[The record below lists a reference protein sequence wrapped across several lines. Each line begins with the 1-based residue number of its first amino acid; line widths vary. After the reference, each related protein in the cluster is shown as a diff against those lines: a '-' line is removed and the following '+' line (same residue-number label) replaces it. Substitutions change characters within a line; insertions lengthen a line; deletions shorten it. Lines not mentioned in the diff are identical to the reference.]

1 MKALRLRLAVSLI
14 VLLVVLAY
22 ALPNIPAIGNSPL
35 GAFMQ
40 DRISLGLDLKGGMN
54 LTLGVDVE
62 KAVQNTLSVNG
73 QDIRDRAEQEK
84 ITVMKPRLN
93 ADGLLEVTLPRA
105 DQAGA
110 FESMMGKWFPNL
122 QQVSSDTS
130 AAGRVYVFE
139 LSPAARKQTEDMT
152 MEQVVRTIRNR
163 IDQFG
168 VAEPDIRKQSD
179 NQVQVQLP
187 GMTDAERA
195 IQIIG
200 QTAHLEFHIV
210 RDDVDPTSIMLPAGT
225 ARYPLIVK
233 GQYGSQTESTIIL
246 DTEALMGGED
256 ITNARPAFNEFGQS
270 YVALEFNNRGASNF
284 ERITGEH
291 IKKRMAI
298 VLDGK
303 VYSAPVIQDRI
314 AGGKA
319 SITGN
324 FTTEEAQDLAI
335 VLRAGS
341 LPTPVSVL
349 EERTVGPSLGKE
361 SINSGIKASL
371 VGAAAVVLVMPL
383 YYGLSGLIADV
394 MLCFTI
400 TILLA
405 GMTLFGATL
414 TLPGIAGIVLTI
426 GMSVDANV
434 LIFERIREELKAG
447 MSAMEAVRAGFSRA
461 SISIIDSNLTTL
473 ITAAILYQ
481 FGTGPVRGFAVTLS
495 LGILASMF
503 TAVFV
508 SRAVFESWV
517 ARSAS
522 QKSAFRTKR
531 SVPWH
536 SHFFPVRPTS
546 TLSASAA

>member
-1 MKALRLRLAVSLI
+1 MNKVVEFLNANPVQYLATVGRDGKAKCRPFMFAGELDGKLWFCTNNTKDVYKDMRENPEIEISVSSPEYAWIRLH
-14 VLLVVLAY
+14 
-22 ALPNIPAIGNSPL
+22 G
-35 GAFMQ
+35 
-40 DRISLGLDLKGGMN
+40 
-54 LTLGVDVE
+54 
-62 KAVQNTLSVNG
+62 KAVFENNMAAKEMCIQN
-73 QDIRDRAEQEK
+73 
-84 ITVMKPRLN
+84 P
-93 ADGLLEVTLPRA
+93 
-105 DQAGA
+105 
-110 FESMMGKWFPNL
+110 
-122 QQVSSDTS
+122 
-130 AAGRVYVFE
+130 
-139 LSPAARKQTEDMT
+139 
-152 MEQVVRTIRNR
+152 
-163 IDQFG
+163 
-168 VAEPDIRKQSD
+168 
-179 NQVQVQLP
+179 
-187 GMTDAERA
+187 
-195 IQIIG
+195 
-200 QTAHLEFHIV
+200 
-210 RDDVDPTSIMLPAGT
+210 
-225 ARYPLIVK
+225 IVK
-233 GQYGSQTESTIIL
+233 GQYGTQTESTIIL

-447 MSAMEAVRAGFSRA
+447 MSAQVLEQMHIRTPSAFSRA

-522 QKSAFRTKR
+522 QKISI
-531 SVPWH
+531 
-536 SHFFPVRPTS
+536 
-546 TLSASAA
+546 

>member
-22 ALPNIPAIGNSPL
+22 ALPNIPAIGDSPM
-35 GAFMQ
+35 GALMQ

-62 KAVQNTLSVNG
+62 KAVQDTLSVNG

-93 ADGLLEVTLPRA
+93 ADGLLEVTLPRT

-110 FESMMGKWFPNL
+110 FDAMIKKWFPNL
-122 QQVSSDTS
+122 QQVSADNTAS
-130 AAGRVYVFE
+130 GRVCLFE

-187 GMTDAERA
+187 GMTDSERA

-233 GQYGSQTESTIIL
+233 GQYGTQSESSIIL

-270 YVALEFNNRGASNF
+270 YVALEF
-284 ERITGEH
+284 
-291 IKKRMAI
+291 
-298 VLDGK
+298 
-303 VYSAPVIQDRI
+303 
-314 AGGKA
+314 
-319 SITGN
+319 
-324 FTTEEAQDLAI
+324 
-335 VLRAGS
+335 
-341 LPTPVSVL
+341 
-349 EERTVGPSLGKE
+349 
-361 SINSGIKASL
+361 
-371 VGAAAVVLVMPL
+371 
-383 YYGLSGLIADV
+383 
-394 MLCFTI
+394 
-400 TILLA
+400 
-405 GMTLFGATL
+405 
-414 TLPGIAGIVLTI
+414 
-426 GMSVDANV
+426 
-434 LIFERIREELKAG
+434 
-447 MSAMEAVRAGFSRA
+447 
-461 SISIIDSNLTTL
+461 
-473 ITAAILYQ
+473 
-481 FGTGPVRGFAVTLS
+481 
-495 LGILASMF
+495 
-503 TAVFV
+503 
-508 SRAVFESWV
+508 
-517 ARSAS
+517 
-522 QKSAFRTKR
+522 
-531 SVPWH
+531 
-536 SHFFPVRPTS
+536 S
-546 TLSASAA
+546 TLR